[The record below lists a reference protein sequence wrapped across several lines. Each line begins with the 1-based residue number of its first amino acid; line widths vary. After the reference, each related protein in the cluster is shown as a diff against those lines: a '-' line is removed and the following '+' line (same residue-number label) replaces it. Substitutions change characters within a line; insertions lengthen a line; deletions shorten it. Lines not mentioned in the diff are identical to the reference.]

1 MKNIFITAP
10 RGYGKTTA
18 LKKTI
23 GLIDKQVSGFEVG
36 KKFMTDSKEFYICDI
51 ENTSYNCLIAYSKS
65 NSKPVANIEGF
76 ENHGCEIL
84 KKAISSENII
94 IMDEIGFLEENAP
107 KFKQSVIDSL
117 NSSNIVIGV
126 LKKFNGEFINYI
138 KSRDD
143 VLVLELTLENR
154 DDIPNQI
161 LKHIRRFECN
171 EI

>member
-1 MKNIFITAP
+1 MKNIFITAA
-10 RGYGKTTA
+10 RGYGKTIA
-18 LKKTI
+18 LNKTI
-23 GLIDKQVSGFEVG
+23 HLLNKEVSGFESR
-36 KKFMTDSKEFYICDI
+36 KKIMENEKEFYIYDI
-51 ENTSYNCLIAYSKS
+51 QDTSSNSLIAYS
-65 NSKPVANIEGF
+65 NTNTKPIANIEGF
-76 ENHGCEIL
+76 ENFGCEIL
-84 KKAISSENII
+84 KKAISSENTI

-117 NSSNIVIGV
+117 YSTNIVIGV

-143 VLVLELTLENR
+143 VLLLELTLENR

-161 LKHIRRFECN
+161 EKYVRRFECN

>member
-23 GLIDKQVSGFEVG
+23 ALIDKQVSGFEVG
-36 KKFMTDSKEFYICDI
+36 KKFMPDSKEFYICDI
-51 ENTSYNCLIAYSKS
+51 ENSAYNCLIAYSKS

-84 KKAISSENII
+84 KKAMSSKNVI
-94 IMDEIGFLEENAP
+94 IMDEIGFLEESAL

-117 NSSNIVIGV
+117 DSSNVVIGV

-154 DDIPNQI
+154 DDIPKQI
-161 LKHIRRFECN
+161 LKQVRRFECN